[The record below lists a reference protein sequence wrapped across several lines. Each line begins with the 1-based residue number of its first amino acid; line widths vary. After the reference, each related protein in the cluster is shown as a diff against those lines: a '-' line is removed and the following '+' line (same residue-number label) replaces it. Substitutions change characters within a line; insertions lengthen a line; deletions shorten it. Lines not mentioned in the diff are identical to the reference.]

1 MEHGNVGV
9 LARFPAN
16 EDAPEPVHP
25 AVRPLNDPSP
35 CSDAGLAFEF
45 LRFLTTGPQM
55 KREPE
60 SDSEGA
66 GLLVVVALVEAE
78 PLRVSRGWPRATHR
92 DALDRFGH
100 PPERDGGSGGGDP
113 DATQAAPAVELPA
126 GARQSGGGGA
136 RAAGSGGAARL
147 RDGVALHEAPR
158 PRQAPATATA
168 RAGAGIHPTRATAL
182 RGRPRARAVALRFP
196 RRQAQGAERQR
207 RVGHGDPVCRAR
219 RSLAAVLPRAVVR
232 GRREYRKLR
241 ARPLSGLSET
251 RAAARAALRQRLA
264 HAGGRDAR
272 GARAA
277 VGRAP
282 HDPVANSRAE
292 RQAGGPFLVGRGAAD
307 AHARG

>member
-100 PPERDGGSGGGDP
+100 PPERDGGSGRGDP
-113 DATQAAPAVELPA
+113 DAAQAAPAVELPA

-136 RAAGSGGAARL
+136 RAAGAGGAARL

-158 PRQAPATATA
+158 PRQLPIVPAHEPDRREAPRSQSAGRGRDSRPA
-168 RAGAGIHPTRATAL
+168 RQSRSSAGAWAAWYRTKVAGRCA
-182 RGRPRARAVALRFP
+182 GRP
-196 RRQAQGAERQR
+196 
-207 RVGHGDPVCRAR
+207 HGWI
-219 RSLAAVLPRAVVR
+219 R
-232 GRREYRKLR
+232 GNPE
-241 ARPLSGLSET
+241 
-251 RAAARAALRQRLA
+251 
-264 HAGGRDAR
+264 
-272 GARAA
+272 
-277 VGRAP
+277 
-282 HDPVANSRAE
+282 
-292 RQAGGPFLVGRGAAD
+292 
-307 AHARG
+307 